1 MTSSN
6 SLESEGRSN
15 NNFLI
20 TSEEQQLGMQMKN
33 IEQGESD
40 SDFDED
46 AFFDAL
52 GKWKIFLFLADS
64 GCTFLFI
71 S

>member
-1 MTSSN
+1 
-6 SLESEGRSN
+6 
-15 NNFLI
+15 
-20 TSEEQQLGMQMKN
+20 MQMKN

-64 GCTFLFI
+64 GWTFLLI
-71 S
+71 SWFWVDGIYYFVNFLRGFEKW